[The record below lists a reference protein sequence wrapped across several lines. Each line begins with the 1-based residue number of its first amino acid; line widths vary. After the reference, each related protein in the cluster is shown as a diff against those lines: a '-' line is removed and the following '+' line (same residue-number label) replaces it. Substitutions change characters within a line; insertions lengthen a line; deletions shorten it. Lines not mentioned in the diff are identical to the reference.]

1 MRLYVGGYG
10 EGIVPIHRDPT
21 TGRLTQAGEVAR
33 TGNPSFLAAHPRL
46 PVLYAAGELEEGEVT
61 VWDADLRLLG
71 RAATGGAEPCH
82 VNVMGDLL
90 ITANYGGG
98 SVAVHRLDAEG
109 GIGPLERLLD
119 GHTRPHQSTV
129 DGEELLV
136 TDLGQDLI
144 YRYWSGEPVAAP
156 GGPRHL
162 IRVDDR
168 AYVLGEKDAS
178 LTIFEV
184 PSWRVLRKVGT
195 SRHDGTVYPSD
206 LVAHGD
212 RLYLGNRGPDTIAIF
227 DLDGGYQR
235 EVPAGGRWPRH
246 LCLDG
251 DYLHVSHQHSEAI
264 ATFRSTLDGL
274 EQVGELST
282 PSPACVILAPWTSR

>member
-1 MRLYVGGYG
+1 MLLYVGGYG
-10 EGIVPIHRDPT
+10 DGIVPVHRDPV
-21 TGRLTQAGEVAR
+21 TGRLSQAADAAR

-61 VWDADLRLLG
+61 AWDRGLRMIG
-71 RAATGGAEPCH
+71 RAGTGGAEPCH

-90 ITANYGGG
+90 ITTNYGGG
-98 SVAVHRLDAEG
+98 SVAVHGLDGQG
-109 GIGPLERLLD
+109 GIGSLVRLIE
-119 GHTRPHQSTV
+119 GHKRPHQSTV

-144 YRYWSGEPVAAP
+144 YRYWAGERVEAK

-162 IRVDDR
+162 IRVGDR
-168 AYVLGEKDAS
+168 AYVLGEKDAT
-178 LTIFEV
+178 LTVFEV
-184 PSWRVLRKVGT
+184 PGWTLLRKTAT
-195 SRHDGTVYPSD
+195 SQRDGTVYPSD
-206 LVAHGD
+206 LVVHGN

-227 DLDGGYQR
+227 DLDGGYQT

-251 DYLHVSHQHSEAI
+251 DFLHVSNQHSGTV

-274 EQVGELST
+274 EQVGEWST
-282 PSPACVILAPWTSR
+282 PSPACVILAPWTFR